1 MFGSGKG
8 QAGAE
13 GFFGRGEAGD
23 VLGQDYGNCLVH
35 SLRQRSST
43 RSRGL
48 QAPFIVTSTQIYGM
62 LQIVGFVATER
73 VMMALAK
80 LREFRVEPTE
90 TGVLHL
96 VFDMPGRPMNVFS
109 NAAIA
114 ELVVFSEWLR
124 GSDVKGVV
132 IRSGKPS
139 AFCAGADL
147 GELGLAYDMI
157 MAAPVGTRDRVAF
170 DHFFP
175 LSRAL
180 RRLETAG
187 KPVVAAIAGL
197 ALGGG
202 GELALAAHHRVM
214 VDDPKVAFGLPE
226 SLVGLLPGA
235 GGTQRLPRLIGI
247 EEALPVLLEGAR
259 LSGQAA
265 IAAGVVD
272 QLVPA
277 GEEVRAAERW
287 VLSHASA
294 SQPWDRPGWRP
305 ADADRAAAIIDRKRA
320 DVLADTLGHYPA
332 PLAILDCVADGLPQ
346 PFDAAMR
353 TEMRIFSKLIQRREP
368 RNMIRTMFLGRLDYD
383 RLRKAGGIPPPVE
396 EAVAAVSELLQAD
409 GDPVLAK
416 AFARAGFR
424 GPAAPAPVFDGAIA
438 QATFWLE
445 AEPVTDGKL
454 ALRERL
460 ASAYAVAGKWR
471 GRFSE
476 DERRAADYLLVKSC
490 GFPAYMG
497 GVFSSDQLGT

>member
-1 MFGSGKG
+1 
-8 QAGAE
+8 
-13 GFFGRGEAGD
+13 
-23 VLGQDYGNCLVH
+23 
-35 SLRQRSST
+35 
-43 RSRGL
+43 
-48 QAPFIVTSTQIYGM
+48 
-62 LQIVGFVATER
+62 
-73 VMMALAK
+73 MMALTK
-80 LREFRVEPTE
+80 LKEFGAERTE
-90 TGVLHL
+90 NDVLHL

-114 ELVVFSEWLR
+114 ELVTFSDWLC

-147 GELGLAYDMI
+147 TELGLAHDMI
-157 MAAPVGTRDRVAF
+157 MAAPAEKRDRLAF

-180 RRLETAG
+180 RRIETAG
-187 KPVVAAIAGL
+187 KPVAAAIAGL

-202 GELALAAHHRVM
+202 GELALSAHHRVM
-214 VDDPKVAFGLPE
+214 VDDPKAAFGLPE

-247 EEALPVLLEGAR
+247 EKALPILLEGAR

-265 IAAGVVD
+265 ITAGVVD

-277 GEEVRAAERW
+277 GEEVMAAERW
-287 VLSHASA
+287 VLSNAAA

-305 ADADRAAAIIDRKRA
+305 ADADRATAIIDRKRV

-332 PLAILDCVADGLPQ
+332 PLAILDCVSQGLPQ
-346 PFDAAMR
+346 PFDDAIR
-353 TEMRIFSKLIQRREP
+353 TEMQIFSKLIQRREP
-368 RNMIRTMFLGRLDYD
+368 RNMIRTMFLGRLDHD
-383 RLRKAGGIPPPVE
+383 RFRKAGGIPPPIE
-396 EAVAAVSELLQAD
+396 EAVAAVSQTLQIGANE
-409 GDPVLAK
+409 DPVLAE

-424 GPAAPAPVFDGAIA
+424 GQVTPAQAFDGVIS
-438 QATFWLE
+438 QAAFWSE

-460 ASAYAVAGKWR
+460 AKACVVAGKWR
-471 GRFSE
+471 ARLSE
-476 DERRAADYLLVKSC
+476 DERRAADYLLVKNA

-497 GVFSSDQLGT
+497 GVFASGQHDA